1 LRTSSISWRVARSFI
16 EMIIAVLFAGVFSFA
31 AKFYRPTFLR
41 RKKFRETGAKLFCGK

>member
-1 LRTSSISWRVARSFI
+1 
-16 EMIIAVLFAGVFSFA
+16 MIIAVLFAGVFSFA